1 MLPFLLL
8 TACIHK
14 NHQAQNVPLA
24 PPIQSVP
31 PPNTTSVELPPSTT
45 TIPTQPTQNAKAETE
60 PQPKPKAKHHR
71 HVIAE
76 DKSPVEEASNGT
88 PGVSAVG
95 QLSSGD
101 PADYSR
107 ETEDIITTTE
117 RGLKGI
123 NRPLNDQEQK
133 TADHIREFL
142 KEAREALATGDVDG
156 AHTLA
161 AKAKVLLAELIQ

>member
-1 MLPFLLL
+1 MLPLLLL
-8 TACIHK
+8 TACFHK

-24 PPIQSVP
+24 PPIQNVP
-31 PPNTTSVELPPSTT
+31 PPNTTPVELSPSAT
-45 TIPTQPTQNAKAETE
+45 TIPTQPTQNAKEE
-60 PQPKPKAKHHR
+60 PEPEPKPRVRRHR
-71 HVIAE
+71 SAPV
-76 DKSPVEEASNGT
+76 DKTPVDEAANET

-101 PADYSR
+101 PADYR
-107 ETEDIITTTE
+107 LETEDTIASTE
-117 RGLKGI
+117 RGLKSI

-142 KEAREALATGDVDG
+142 KEAREALASGDVDG

-161 AKAKVLLAELIQ
+161 AKAKVLLAELTQ